1 MTPVP
6 TPSVTPVFA
15 SDEEALAAAEE
26 SYKRYLAVSD
36 QIFAEGGANPER
48 LAEVATGTFLDAS
61 ITGFEKVQANGW
73 RSTGATKADSFEL
86 QQVATPGT
94 VERLI
99 IAYAC
104 TDVSAIDVVDSD
116 GNSVVSSTRP
126 DRTYFEVYFDLHDQE
141 LLVGGREVWG
151 DGAC

>member
-6 TPSVTPVFA
+6 TPSVTPVFG

-48 LAEVATGTFLDAS
+48 LADVASGAFLDAS
-61 ITGFEKVQANGW
+61 ITGFEKFQSNGW
-73 RSTGATKADSFEL
+73 KSIGTSKADSFEL
-86 QQVATPGT
+86 QQVASPGT
-94 VERLI
+94 SESLVI
-99 IAYAC
+99 VYAC
-104 TDVSAIDVVDSD
+104 TDVSGIDVLDAS
-116 GNSVVSSTRP
+116 GQSVVSPSRP
-126 DRTYFEVYFDLHDQE
+126 DRTFFEVSFDLVGQG

-151 DGAC
+151 DGSC